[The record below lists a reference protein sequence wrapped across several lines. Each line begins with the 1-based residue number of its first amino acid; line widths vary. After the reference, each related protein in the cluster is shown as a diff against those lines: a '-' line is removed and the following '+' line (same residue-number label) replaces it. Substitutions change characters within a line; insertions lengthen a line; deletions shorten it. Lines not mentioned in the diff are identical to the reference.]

1 MENRNEAKAGE
12 NNSFLQIRMES
23 GIASLSLNRPP
34 VNVIHIP
41 MLENLAAALD
51 KLAGDPEVRVLVL
64 QAAGKMFSAGVD
76 VADHTTEKVGTMIPL
91 FNQVCRSLAEFPV
104 PTIAAAGGHALGGG
118 CELVLCC
125 DLAVMAESAKLGQ
138 PEINLAVFAP
148 IAALRLPYLVG
159 YRVAA
164 DLMFT
169 GRALNA
175 REALQMGLINAV
187 VPAEA
192 LEGWVSDKCAAIA
205 EMSRAAM
212 VLQKRS
218 LRLGYGHWAAALP
231 EVQEIYLN
239 ELMKTADA
247 KEGLAAFIEK
257 RKPVWSHR

>member
-1 MENRNEAKAGE
+1 M
-12 NNSFLQIRMES
+12 
-23 GIASLSLNRPP
+23 
-34 VNVIHIP
+34 
-41 MLENLAAALD
+41 
-51 KLAGDPEVRVLVL
+51 
-64 QAAGKMFSAGVD
+64 
-76 VADHTTEKVGTMIPL
+76 
-91 FNQVCRSLAEFPV
+91 
-104 PTIAAAGGHALGGG
+104 
-118 CELVLCC
+118 LCC

-159 YRVAA
+159 YRVEA

-169 GRALNA
+169 GRALSA